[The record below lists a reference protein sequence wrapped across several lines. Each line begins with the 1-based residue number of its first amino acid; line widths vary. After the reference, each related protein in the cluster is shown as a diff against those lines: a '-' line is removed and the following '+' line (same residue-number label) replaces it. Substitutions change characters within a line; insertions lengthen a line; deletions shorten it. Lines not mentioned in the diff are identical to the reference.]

1 MKRARKERLISTSLI
16 RRLCLSLLLLFGGW
30 ASLPMY
36 AQKAVTLNLTN
47 QPFSTF
53 IKQVEQQTDYKFF
66 FEEQSVDVDRLVN
79 VKAQNQDIK
88 VVLDRVL
95 GGTNLTYTIANKK
108 ILLKKHES
116 QKPQKGKAL
125 PHEISGNVIGED
137 GSPMIGVSIQVKGK
151 AVGTVTN
158 IDGNYRLVLPNNSDA
173 IVVTYVGYVPQEI
186 SLKNNN
192 WQRIVLKEDANMLD
206 AVVVVGYG
214 TVKKRDLTGAI
225 STVKADE
232 MGLTGV
238 SSIGHALE
246 GKAAGLYVRQNSA
259 QPGGGLDILVRG
271 AGSINANNDPLYIV
285 DGFPIA
291 KLDQIASSDRK
302 MDPGTQGV
310 LNFLNPNDVESI
322 EVLKDAS
329 ATSIYGARAA
339 NGVVIITTKRGKEGK
354 AKVSYSYNYS
364 YQKYSDTY
372 DLLSLPEWMEEKNR
386 TTWELWVWNNKV
398 APWGSKSLEEAL
410 ASPVNGIKYSR
421 PYTEQEI
428 ANAGAGTDWLG
439 LVTRNGHI
447 QEHNINLQGGSQGT
461 LYMLSFNYFNHEG
474 IIRNS
479 GMTRYTMK
487 ANIDQEFLNIFKAG
501 LNLTMTRII
510 NDNTQL
516 GSDKWEN
523 SGLIRSAVEMGP
535 QIQAYDP
542 ATGKYP
548 TNPLVGTR
556 PNPYSLLNNVDR
568 GNTDR
573 LLGNIF
579 IEARPLDGLTL
590 RVNAGI
596 DRAAQSRKTY
606 QPKSTLNGYNLQG
619 VASVYSMDN
628 NQYLLEATATYLKTF
643 AKIHKV
649 NLLAGTSYEQFNY
662 EGVNAGNNN
671 FLTDGFIYNNLGAG
685 AGNKIVGSGSSEN
698 KMLSYFFRANY
709 ILKDR
714 YLLTATLR
722 SDGASVFAKSHKWG
736 YFPSVAL
743 GWTISEEN
751 FMKKTTDWLSMLKLR
766 LSWGQTGNADI
777 STNAFASYY
786 AQEAYNK
793 EDKSKQIGVF
803 QGRLENP
810 DLKWETTTEW
820 NVGLDFGFFNSRIS
834 GSIEYYYKVIS
845 DLLNYKPLNSYQT
858 ITQVIANIGKTQS
871 TGVEVT
877 LNTKNIVTKDFFWST
892 DLTFTKYKDRWKERT
907 PDWKPAV
914 YEQYD
919 APIRAIYSRRADH
932 ILQIGEK
939 VPDAQPLLVPGQLV
953 IKDINGYVRD
963 ANGDPVVDENG
974 RFQLLGHPDNII
986 DDADMELIGTS
997 YPGWFAG
1004 MTNTFKY
1011 KDFDLSVLLTGQ
1023 TGGMIYSLLGRGMD
1037 RPGMGASINVLSR
1050 WKNMWVSEEQ
1060 PGDGKTPGINN
1071 SNTGSLYDTRW
1082 LYSTDFIKIKNV
1094 TLGYRIPIKNKKII
1108 NYARVYISGE
1118 NLLMWDKYE
1127 GGYSPEVNN
1136 DGKNSDYDYG
1146 SYPQARTITLGV
1158 NVTF

>member
-88 VVLDRVL
+88 VVLDKVL

-116 QKPQKGKAL
+116 QKPQKGKTL

-186 SLKNNN
+186 LLKNNN

-398 APWGSKSLEEAL
+398 APWGNKSLEEAL

-447 QEHNINLQGGSQGT
+447 QEHNINLQGGNQGT
-461 LYMLSFNYFNHEG
+461 QYMLSFNYFNHEG

-542 ATGKYP
+542 VTGKYP

-590 RVNAGI
+590 RLNAGI

-619 VASVYSMDN
+619 VASIYSMDN

-671 FLTDGFIYNNLGAG
+671 FLTDGFIY
-685 AGNKIVGSGSSEN
+685 
-698 KMLSYFFRANY
+698 
-709 ILKDR
+709 
-714 YLLTATLR
+714 
-722 SDGASVFAKSHKWG
+722 
-736 YFPSVAL
+736 P
-743 GWTISEEN
+743 
-751 FMKKTTDWLSMLKLR
+751 
-766 LSWGQTGNADI
+766 
-777 STNAFASYY
+777 
-786 AQEAYNK
+786 
-793 EDKSKQIGVF
+793 
-803 QGRLENP
+803 
-810 DLKWETTTEW
+810 
-820 NVGLDFGFFNSRIS
+820 
-834 GSIEYYYKVIS
+834 
-845 DLLNYKPLNSYQT
+845 
-858 ITQVIANIGKTQS
+858 
-871 TGVEVT
+871 
-877 LNTKNIVTKDFFWST
+877 
-892 DLTFTKYKDRWKERT
+892 
-907 PDWKPAV
+907 
-914 YEQYD
+914 
-919 APIRAIYSRRADH
+919 
-932 ILQIGEK
+932 
-939 VPDAQPLLVPGQLV
+939 
-953 IKDINGYVRD
+953 
-963 ANGDPVVDENG
+963 
-974 RFQLLGHPDNII
+974 
-986 DDADMELIGTS
+986 
-997 YPGWFAG
+997 
-1004 MTNTFKY
+1004 
-1011 KDFDLSVLLTGQ
+1011 
-1023 TGGMIYSLLGRGMD
+1023 
-1037 RPGMGASINVLSR
+1037 
-1050 WKNMWVSEEQ
+1050 
-1060 PGDGKTPGINN
+1060 
-1071 SNTGSLYDTRW
+1071 
-1082 LYSTDFIKIKNV
+1082 
-1094 TLGYRIPIKNKKII
+1094 
-1108 NYARVYISGE
+1108 
-1118 NLLMWDKYE
+1118 
-1127 GGYSPEVNN
+1127 
-1136 DGKNSDYDYG
+1136 
-1146 SYPQARTITLGV
+1146 
-1158 NVTF
+1158 

>member
-1 MKRARKERLISTSLI
+1 MKRARKGHLMTASLI

-30 ASLPMY
+30 VSLPVY
-36 AQKAVTLNLTN
+36 AQKAITLDLIN

-66 FEEQSVDVDRLVN
+66 FEEQSVDVNRLVN
-79 VKAQNQDIK
+79 VRVQSQDVR
-88 VVLDRVL
+88 VVLNKVL
-95 GGTNLTYTIANKK
+95 SGTNITYTIANKK
-108 ILLKKHES
+108 ILLKKQENPKL
-116 QKPQKGKAL
+116 QRGKAL
-125 PHEISGNVIGED
+125 PKEITGSVVGED
-137 GSPMIGVSIQVKGK
+137 GTQLIGVSIQVKGK
-151 AVGTVTN
+151 AVGTITN
-158 IDGNYRLVLPNNSDA
+158 GDGNYRLVLPDNSDA
-173 IVVTYVGYVPQEI
+173 IVVTYVGYIPQEI

-192 WQRIVLKEDANMLD
+192 WQRIVLKEDINMLD
-206 AVVVVGYG
+206 DVVVVGYG

-225 STVKADE
+225 STIKADE
-232 MGLTGV
+232 MGLAGI

-354 AKVSYSYNYS
+354 TKVSYSYNYS

-372 DLLSLPEWMEEKNR
+372 DLLSLPEWMEEKNK
-386 TTWELWVWNNKV
+386 TSWELWVWNNKV
-398 APWGSKSLEEAL
+398 APWGTKTLEEAL
-410 ASPVNGIKYSR
+410 MSPVNGIRYNR

-428 ANAGAGTDWLG
+428 ANAGAGTDWLD
-439 LVTRNGHI
+439 LVTRNGLI
-447 QEHNINLQGGSQGT
+447 QEHNINLQGGNKGT
-461 LYMLSFNYFNHEG
+461 QYMLSFNYFNHEG

-542 ATGKYP
+542 ETGKYP

-573 LLGNIF
+573 VLGNIF
-579 IEARPLDGLTL
+579 VEARPLDGLTL

-643 AKIHKV
+643 AKIHKI

-685 AGNKIVGSGSSEN
+685 GGNKIVGSGSSEN

-722 SDGASVFAKSHKWG
+722 SDGASVFARNHKWG

-751 FMKKTTDWLSMLKLR
+751 FMAKASDWLSMLKLR

-820 NVGLDFGFFNSRIS
+820 NAGLDFGFFNGRIS
-834 GSIEYYYKVIS
+834 GSVEYYYKVIS

-858 ITQVIANIGKTQS
+858 ITQVIANIGKTKS
-871 TGVEVT
+871 TGIEVT

-914 YEQYD
+914 YEKYD

-939 VPDAQPLLVPGQLV
+939 VPDAQPLLLPGQLV

-997 YPGWFAG
+997 DPGWLAG

-1011 KDFDLSVLLTGQ
+1011 KDFDLSFHLNGMFDRIMEDPTAMEYGISGDGIARYGLNALRSVKDRWTWDNPSTTNPCTFQGWENTYSSGDFYYQKAWFIRMQNITLGYTLPKHLLAKTKV
-1023 TGGMIYSLLGRGMD
+1023 ISNLRVH
-1037 RPGMGASINVLSR
+1037 ASIN
-1050 WKNMWVSEEQ
+1050 NAFIIT
-1060 PGDGKTPGINN
+1060 PYDGLDPE
-1071 SNTGSLYDTRW
+1071 
-1082 LYSTDFIKIKNV
+1082 TDYY
-1094 TLGYRIPIKNKKII
+1094 T
-1108 NYARVYISGE
+1108 A
-1118 NLLMWDKYE
+1118 
-1127 GGYSPEVNN
+1127 
-1136 DGKNSDYDYG
+1136 
-1146 SYPQARTITLGV
+1146 SYPNARTFSFGV
-1158 NVTF
+1158 DISF

>member
-88 VVLDRVL
+88 VVLDKVL

-116 QKPQKGKAL
+116 QKPQKGKTL

-186 SLKNNN
+186 LLKNNN

-398 APWGSKSLEEAL
+398 APWGNKSLEEAL

-447 QEHNINLQGGSQGT
+447 QEHNINLQGGNQGT
-461 LYMLSFNYFNHEG
+461 QYMLSFNYFNHEG

-542 ATGKYP
+542 VTGKYP

-590 RVNAGI
+590 RLNAGI

-619 VASVYSMDN
+619 VASIYSMDN

-671 FLTDGFIYNNLGAG
+671 FLTDGFINNNLGAG

-722 SDGASVFAKSHKWG
+722 SDGASVFAKNHKWG

-834 GSIEYYYKVIS
+834 GSVEYYYKVIS

-997 YPGWFAG
+997 DPGWLAG

-1011 KDFDLSVLLTGQ
+1011 KDFDLSFHLN
-1023 TGGMIYSLLGRGMD
+1023 GMFD
-1037 RPGMGASINVLSR
+1037 RIMEDPTAMEYGIS
-1050 WKNMWVSEEQ
+1050 
-1060 PGDGKTPGINN
+1060 GDGIARYGLNALRSVKDRWTWDNPSTTNPSTFQGWE
-1071 SNTGSLYDTRW
+1071 NT
-1082 LYSTDFIKIKNV
+1082 YSSGDFYYQKAWFIRMQNI
-1094 TLGYRIPIKNKKII
+1094 TLGYTLPKHLLAKTKVISNLRIH
-1108 NYARVYISGE
+1108 AS
-1118 NLLMWDKYE
+1118 
-1127 GGYSPEVNN
+1127 VNN
-1136 DGKNSDYDYG
+1136 AFTITPYDGLDPETDYYAA
-1146 SYPQARTITLGV
+1146 SYPNARTFSFGV
-1158 NVTF
+1158 DISF

>member
-192 WQRIVLKEDANMLD
+192 WQRIALKEDANMLD

-398 APWGSKSLEEAL
+398 APWGSKSLEEAS

-461 LYMLSFNYFNHEG
+461 QYMLSFNYFNHEG

-722 SDGASVFAKSHKWG
+722 SDGASVFAKNHKWG

-834 GSIEYYYKVIS
+834 GSVEYYYKVIS
-845 DLLNYKPLNSYQT
+845 DLLNYKPLN
-858 ITQVIANIGKTQS
+858 NI
-871 TGVEVT
+871 
-877 LNTKNIVTKDFFWST
+877 LPN
-892 DLTFTKYKDRWKERT
+892 
-907 PDWKPAV
+907 
-914 YEQYD
+914 
-919 APIRAIYSRRADH
+919 H
-932 ILQIGEK
+932 
-939 VPDAQPLLVPGQLV
+939 
-953 IKDINGYVRD
+953 
-963 ANGDPVVDENG
+963 
-974 RFQLLGHPDNII
+974 
-986 DDADMELIGTS
+986 
-997 YPGWFAG
+997 
-1004 MTNTFKY
+1004 
-1011 KDFDLSVLLTGQ
+1011 
-1023 TGGMIYSLLGRGMD
+1023 
-1037 RPGMGASINVLSR
+1037 
-1050 WKNMWVSEEQ
+1050 
-1060 PGDGKTPGINN
+1060 
-1071 SNTGSLYDTRW
+1071 
-1082 LYSTDFIKIKNV
+1082 
-1094 TLGYRIPIKNKKII
+1094 
-1108 NYARVYISGE
+1108 
-1118 NLLMWDKYE
+1118 
-1127 GGYSPEVNN
+1127 
-1136 DGKNSDYDYG
+1136 
-1146 SYPQARTITLGV
+1146 
-1158 NVTF
+1158 

>member
-173 IVVTYVGYVPQEI
+173 IVVTYLGYVPQEI

-461 LYMLSFNYFNHEG
+461 QYMLSFNYFNHEG

-722 SDGASVFAKSHKWG
+722 SDGASVFAKNHKWG

-820 NVGLDFGFFNSRIS
+820 NVGLDFGFFNNRLS
-834 GSIEYYYKVIS
+834 GSVDLYQRLRKDVI
-845 DLLNYKPLNSYQT
+845 LEKNLMSYQEVKT
-858 ITQVIANIGKTQS
+858 IDYNSATVYRARGIDIGIHSVNFDNKNFGWTTDINFS
-871 TGVEVT
+871 YYRNHT
-877 LNTKNIVTKDFFWST
+877 TKRDPDFI
-892 DLTFTKYKDRWKERT
+892 
-907 PDWKPAV
+907 PAV
-914 YEQYD
+914 YQDYVERWDNIYGYRTNGLIQMDRTYNHLQKSG
-919 APIRAIYSRRADH
+919 AGAILYQD
-932 ILQIGEK
+932 LNGYQLDEKGEK
-939 VPDAQPLLVPGQLV
+939 M
-953 IKDINGYVRD
+953 RD
-963 ANGDPVVDENG
+963 SEGRYIRTAGEDGVLDE
-974 RFQLLGHPDNII
+974 
-986 DDADMELIGTS
+986 ADMVVLANSTPIPFS
-997 YPGWFAG
+997 IN
-1004 MTNTFKY
+1004 NTF
-1011 KDFDLSVLLTGQ
+1011 
-1023 TGGMIYSLLGRGMD
+1023 
-1037 RPGMGASINVLSR
+1037 R
-1050 WKNMWVSEEQ
+1050 WKNW
-1060 PGDGKTPGINN
+1060 DANIYIY
-1071 SNTGSLYDTRW
+1071 GSLNGWKVND
-1082 LYSTDFIKIKNV
+1082 IKLQSI
-1094 TLGYRIPIKNKKII
+1094 
-1108 NYARVYISGE
+1108 
-1118 NLLMWDKYE
+1118 
-1127 GGYSPEVNN
+1127 
-1136 DGKNSDYDYG
+1136 YG
-1146 SYPQARTITLGV
+1146 IEDITYGV
-1158 NVTF
+1158 NVLDEVKNRWSPANPMGTLPGVAEASSGVDPKKSDFFLEKAWYLRLDNVSIGYTFPAQWLKNKIRSVRLYAAGRNLAVFTPYKGMDPETGNGIGAYPNQSSFAIGLDVKF